1 MIYLLHIVVLRVYG
15 LISKISFLKFLDDNW
30 IIEYIVVVIGA
41 VVLTMIV
48 NAVMKLFRS
57 KKA

>member
-1 MIYLLHIVVLRVYG
+1 M
-15 LISKISFLKFLDDNW
+15 KISFLKFLDDNW